1 MREGGRANALLV
13 ELLLVILFFMLSAT
27 TIVELF
33 AGAKHKTVQA
43 RATSEAIMEAQNIA
57 DDLYGADDPDTVLKE
72 LGFSEG
78 DGVWTLEETEYTL
91 TVLQK
96 EEETE
101 AGILRTFTVS
111 ATGDGKDLF
120 SLPST
125 RYLQKEVSP

>member
-57 DDLYGADDPDTVLKE
+57 DDLYGADDPDAVLKE

-78 DGVWTLEETEYTL
+78 DGVWTLEKTEYTL
-91 TVLQK
+91 TVPQ
-96 EEETE
+96 E
-101 AGILRTFTVS
+101 AEGIR
-111 ATGDGKDLF
+111 ARF
-120 SLPST
+120 SGG
-125 RYLQKEVSP
+125 